1 MTERFQRTINNDCR
15 ILSYVCSFRG
25 QNCTGI
31 ALIIFTFFITY
42 CLSTLKHIYHLV
54 LTQSIKIEDCRWGPT
69 RARQKRSITALKPL
83 ATLCLI
89 QPRICLA
96 CLVAKGHGV
105 FSVCCLLGSPHLFSE
120 KLLTINPSLVWSI
133 YRSHNSQIWL
143 WEYLQEKVWKTL
155 LKEKFY
161 CFPFIFRAVLVQ
173 KAVRLVRHNLTYCFL
188 RNCSPQK

>member
-1 MTERFQRTINNDCR
+1 MVLSSLLTFFSYYYKMTERFQRTINNDCR

-96 CLVAKGHGV
+96 CLVAKGHGWRL
-105 FSVCCLLGSPHLFSE
+105 FSVLSTGIPTSFFWKAAYNQPLPCMVHL
-120 KLLTINPSLVWSI
+120 
-133 YRSHNSQIWL
+133 
-143 WEYLQEKVWKTL
+143 
-155 LKEKFY
+155 
-161 CFPFIFRAVLVQ
+161 
-173 KAVRLVRHNLTYCFL
+173 
-188 RNCSPQK
+188 